1 MKKLFTIVI
10 LGVVSFCT
18 AQHTVF
24 ELIDFGLENSKS
36 MKIQVLADENSQTNL
51 TNSYLNLLPS
61 ASISVGAGKT
71 NSLDEGSNTI
81 DSKNA
86 GLNVSKSLQLID
98 PTFFNIKTS
107 KIAAKN
113 SQIMLQET
121 KKNVTIAIFNKY
133 ISVLQIAANLKIAEN
148 NYTIQQQV
156 YDVSKIKHQLGNLS
170 DYDLQTSEV
179 NLITQE
185 IQVKELENNYKEIR
199 QALFS
204 YINMEDDGAE
214 LQEPEITV
222 SIPKI
227 ENYENN
233 NIMMKM
239 NNLRTQKISLFQQ
252 KLNLYPMPVISASY
266 NNSATNDI
274 FEADNYEDNVSF
286 GLNVSYD
293 LFDIPTLRNNFVNS
307 QRDLLASELNLRDAI
322 RENKSN
328 IETTL
333 LKIEALESTFELYK
347 KKLKIA
353 GNNLDKAKEQYELG
367 LISITEF
374 ERARVDLF
382 SAEITKNN
390 KYYSLL
396 LKQEELNLLLSNN
409 ILGKY

>member
-367 LISITEF
+367 LINITEF

>member
-1 MKKLFTIVI
+1 
-10 LGVVSFCT
+10 
-18 AQHTVF
+18 
-24 ELIDFGLENSKS
+24 
-36 MKIQVLADENSQTNL
+36 
-51 TNSYLNLLPS
+51 
-61 ASISVGAGKT
+61 
-71 NSLDEGSNTI
+71 NTI